1 MDFSIFYKF
10 FFYLFIMLQYL
21 KYWSIETYREYG
33 SSNWKKE
40 YLKTYM
46 IFLVGNFSG
55 KHSN

>member
-10 FFYLFIMLQYL
+10 FFLFIYYASIFKIL
-21 KYWSIETYREYG
+21 KYQTYRKYG

-46 IFLVGNFSG
+46 HDF
-55 KHSN
+55 